1 MALLACAIATLLGEL
16 LVRVFD
22 ISNVVALFLFTV
34 VVVALRWGK
43 VAGSVAALVGVTCFD
58 FFFVPPVLAFR
69 LSDAQYLFTF
79 VLTLV
84 IALVTGQLVARI
96 RAEAASA
103 LAGERRAVALADVAR
118 DLSATSTVMQI
129 ASVCSHRIAPLFGA
143 TGVLLQPDV
152 EGGMADIDGAIV
164 SASASGHRMH
174 YIPLI
179 SPTRTRGVLAF
190 HREAAWVLDEDDQ
203 RQLEACCALVAQAL
217 DRVHFTDEAR
227 DTLVRME
234 GERFRHTLLA
244 AVSHDLKT
252 PLTAIRGLAE
262 TLELGNAS
270 SPAEGRD
277 MARAIHRQADAMH
290 RQVSNLL
297 DLARMQDDGTHLE
310 LDWHDVGEVV
320 GSALA
325 AMDVVLGHRPVNIEW
340 PPGLPLVRMDARLFE
355 HVIVNLLDNAAKH
368 TPASASIWIRAHKDE
383 DCLMIDV
390 EDDGPGLPP
399 DMARH
404 IPTATCARNA
414 PGTGLG
420 LALCQSIVQ
429 AHGGSMDVLGGKS
442 RGVCFRVS
450 LPIADMPELERE
462 VL

>member
-1 MALLACAIATLLGEL
+1 MALLACGIATVLAEL

-34 VVVALRWGK
+34 VLVALRWGK
-43 VAGSVAALVGVTCFD
+43 LAGSVAALVGVTSFD
-58 FFFVPPVLAFR
+58 FFFVPPVFAFR

-84 IALVTGQLVARI
+84 IALVIGQLVARI

-103 LAGERRAVALADVAR
+103 VAGERRAVALAEVAR
-118 DLSATSTVMQI
+118 DLSATSSVRQI
-129 ASVCSHRIAPLFGA
+129 DSVCSHRIAPLFGA
-143 TGVLLQPDV
+143 AGVLLQPDAQGRMANV
-152 EGGMADIDGAIV
+152 EGAIV
-164 SASASGHRMH
+164 SAPSVGGVMH
-174 YIPLI
+174 YVPLI
-179 SPTRTRGVLAF
+179 SPTHARGVLAF
-190 HREAAWVLDEDDQ
+190 RRDAAWTLREDDQ
-203 RQLEACCALVAQAL
+203 RLLESCCALVAQAL

-262 TLELGNAS
+262 ALELGNAS

-297 DLARMQDDGTHLE
+297 DLARMQDEGTHLE
-310 LDWHDVGEVV
+310 LDWHDAGEVI

-325 AMDVVLGHRPVNIEW
+325 AMDVVLGHRSVYIEW

-368 TPASASIWIRAHKDE
+368 TPASASIWIRAHKGE
-383 DCLMIDV
+383 NHLMIDV
-390 EDDGPGLPP
+390 EDDGPGLPL
-399 DMARH
+399 DVARH
-404 IPTATCARNA
+404 IPTATCTRNA

-420 LALCQSIVQ
+420 LALCHSIVQ
-429 AHGGSMDVLGGKS
+429 AHGGSMDVLGGES

-450 LPIADMPELERE
+450 LPIADMPELEHE
-462 VL
+462 AL

>member
-1 MALLACAIATLLGEL
+1 MALLACGIATALAEL

-34 VVVALRWGK
+34 VLVALRWGK
-43 VAGSVAALVGVTCFD
+43 LAGSVAALVGVTSFD
-58 FFFVPPVLAFR
+58 FFFVPPVFAFR

-84 IALVTGQLVARI
+84 IALVIGQLVARI

-103 LAGERRAVALADVAR
+103 VAGERRAVALAEVAR
-118 DLSATSTVMQI
+118 DLSATSTVRQI
-129 ASVCSHRIAPLFGA
+129 DSVCSHRVAPLFGA
-143 TGVLLQPDV
+143 TGVLLQPD
-152 EGGMADIDGAIV
+152 GQGRMADIDGAIV
-164 SASASGHRMH
+164 SAPSVGGVTHEV
-174 YIPLI
+174 PLI
-179 SPTRTRGVLAF
+179 SPTHARGVLAF
-190 HREAAWVLDEDDQ
+190 RRDAGWTLREDDQ
-203 RQLEACCALVAQAL
+203 RLLEACCALVAQAL

-270 SPAEGRD
+270 SLAEGRD
-277 MARAIHRQADAMH
+277 MARAIRRQADAMQ
-290 RQVSNLL
+290 RQVGNLL
-297 DLARMQDDGTHLE
+297 DLARMQDEGTHLE
-310 LDWHDVGEVV
+310 LDWHDAGEVV

-340 PPGLPLVRMDARLFE
+340 PPDLPLLRMDARLFE
-355 HVIVNLLDNAAKH
+355 HVIINLLDNAAKH
-368 TPASASIWIRAHKDE
+368 TPASASIWIRAHKGE
-383 DCLMIDV
+383 DHLMIDV

-399 DMARH
+399 DVAKH
-404 IPTATCARNA
+404 IPTITCARNK
-414 PGTGLG
+414 PGMGLG
-420 LALCQSIVQ
+420 LALCQSIVR
-429 AHGGSMDVLGGKS
+429 AHGGSMEVLGGTS

-450 LPIADMPELERE
+450 LPIEDMPELERE
-462 VL
+462 IP